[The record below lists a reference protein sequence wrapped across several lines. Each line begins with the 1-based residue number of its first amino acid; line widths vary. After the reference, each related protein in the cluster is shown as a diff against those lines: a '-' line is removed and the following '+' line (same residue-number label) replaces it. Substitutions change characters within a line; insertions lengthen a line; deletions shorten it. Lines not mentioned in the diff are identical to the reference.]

1 MNSQHECKHQQLA
14 AKNTL
19 LLKATSYM
27 LQMKTIHLLGVVEQE
42 KKKSE
47 AIFLL
52 SWSTVDKWAEG
63 PLRVFVLNGRGA

>member
-27 LQMKTIHLLGVVEQE
+27 LQMKTIHLLGVVEEE
-42 KKKSE
+42 KKKVKLFFYYPGAQWIS
-47 AIFLL
+47 
-52 SWSTVDKWAEG
+52 G
-63 PLRVFVLNGRGA
+63 LREH